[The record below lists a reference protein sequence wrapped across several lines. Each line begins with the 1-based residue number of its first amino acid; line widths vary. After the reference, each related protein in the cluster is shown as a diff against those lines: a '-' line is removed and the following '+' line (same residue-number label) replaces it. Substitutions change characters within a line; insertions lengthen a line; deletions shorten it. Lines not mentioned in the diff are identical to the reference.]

1 MFGRAFSYN
10 GVGHLRQSPFV
21 PRAVA
26 AALLALSLGG
36 CAGTGLPFDEATSS
50 HLAANGD
57 SARPILASATV
68 ADRVDPS
75 DWEMVR
81 YTLAGA
87 SKGPAPSLDWLNP
100 DTGSTGTITTTA
112 TAIEGKYLCR
122 SFATT
127 VNDLRG
133 IRRYRGEACAP
144 EGGRLQLRGV
154 TPDDAAIS

>member
-1 MFGRAFSYN
+1 MFGRGSSYT
-10 GVGHLRQSPFV
+10 GVGNLRQSPFAL
-21 PRAVA
+21 RAIA
-26 AALLALSLGG
+26 AAFLTLSLGG
-36 CAGTGLPFDEATSS
+36 CAGMGLPFDEATSS

-81 YTLAGA
+81 YTVASAPKGA
-87 SKGPAPSLDWLNP
+87 VANIDWLNP
-100 DTGSTGTITTTA
+100 DTGSTGTINTTA
-112 TAIEGKYLCR
+112 SAANGKFLCR

-144 EGGRLQLRGV
+144 EGGRWQLRSV

>member
-81 YTLAGA
+81 YTLSRRSLRAGGWPLA
-87 SKGPAPSLDWLNP
+87 APRRHPGRRGDLL
-100 DTGSTGTITTTA
+100 TA
-112 TAIEGKYLCR
+112 
-122 SFATT
+122 
-127 VNDLRG
+127 
-133 IRRYRGEACAP
+133 
-144 EGGRLQLRGV
+144 
-154 TPDDAAIS
+154 